1 MTESVYIS
9 NNKYNVIK
17 KLGSG
22 VYGRVYKVQDENGK
36 NYALK
41 ISKKD
46 IASFIEVDLMMKI
59 NHPHIVKAYDIKID
73 DINLYLLE
81 EYCEYNLSTVIINNS
96 LDDKIRII
104 FQIGIALQF
113 LLDNNIVHCD
123 VKPSNILINEND
135 KIKVGDLGIAS
146 HISLFDNDRECE
158 AEYYRAPEYLRD
170 KYNIKNNDVKK
181 SFLNRNIIQG
191 EIWSFGMLCLDI
203 LFGREAFL
211 IEKNCRP
218 MSITMID
225 GIGIIPYIN
234 KKEKPKSEYRDIIN
248 LIVNKLLEVDIS
260 KRVKSFNEFLQD
272 DIFLSKNFQLIPNI
286 GIFNINDGKKLDII
300 KGNINDFWMA
310 NHWLLELL
318 TQFSMHNIICFS
330 IMEFI
335 KCKWNKYTSNKKTIQ
350 LFIVAVLYLVYRIY
364 KNDEISLEDLSYV
377 SGNQYKPE
385 EIEKKVYE
393 IFMREN
399 GIIINLT
406 LYDYLQSA
414 QMLEIVLDM
423 IINNDSKYYEYDSK
437 NLANLIILNETNY
450 ETNNRISKD
459 KIEFVE
465 MMEKHMNELGEK
477 LS

>member
-300 KGNINDFWMA
+300 KENINDFWMA

-318 TQFSMHNIICFS
+318 TQFSMPNIICFS